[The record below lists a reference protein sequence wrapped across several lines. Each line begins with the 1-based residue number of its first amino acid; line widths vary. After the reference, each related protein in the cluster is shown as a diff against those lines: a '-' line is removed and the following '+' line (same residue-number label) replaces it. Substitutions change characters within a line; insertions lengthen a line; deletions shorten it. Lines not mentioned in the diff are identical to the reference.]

1 MDPLSSIGQ
10 IFLAVSSTP
19 TLIILG
25 VSILVLIF
33 LSSGFAA
40 SETSFMS
47 ASKIRLK
54 ILENNGS
61 KKASK
66 VLKKLENPDIILN
79 TSLIGNNIVTIVSAS
94 LATLFFGG
102 LIYSEAIATLV
113 SSIVMTIIILAI
125 ADIIPKSIAK
135 EHPEKAAMFFYNYIS
150 FWRIILYP
158 FIAFFGLWRKIYKS
172 KPQEAHTTDELLT
185 IVEEAENENE
195 EVSDELKLIKAAIE
209 FEDIDVYDIMVPRVN
224 VISVSDEECLETI
237 SKIYAKHE
245 FSRLP
250 VYHGTIDTIIGILN
264 EKDFNK
270 HVLTKEQTLK
280 DAVTKSICLSSSM
293 KISAALKEL
302 QKARS
307 QMAIVVDE
315 FGGTAGIV
323 TMEDILEE
331 LVGEIYDEHDE
342 EEILVKNVS
351 DNVYIIAGQE
361 RLEKCFEVMDFDTKE
376 EFTSST
382 VGGWVME
389 MMEKIPLRGEG
400 FNYTSPSGKNL
411 KVKVTKATARRVTEV
426 KIEVLDEEDTK
437 EEN

>member
-1 MDPLSSIGQ
+1 MDPLSSNLRQ
-10 IFLAVSSTP
+10 IFLSVSGTP
-19 TLIILG
+19 ALVALG
-25 VSILVLIF
+25 VSILVLIL

-40 SETSFMS
+40 SETAFMS
-47 ASKIRLK
+47 SSKIRLK
-54 ILENNGS
+54 MLENDGV
-61 KKASK
+61 KKATK

-102 LIYSEAIATLV
+102 LIVSEAIATLV
-113 SSIVMTIIILAI
+113 SSVVMTVIVLVIS
-125 ADIIPKSIAK
+125 DIIPKSIAK

-158 FIAFFGLWRKIYKS
+158 FIAFFGLWRKIYKP
-172 KPQEAHTTDELLT
+172 KPQESHTTDELLT
-185 IVEEAENENE
+185 MVEEAESENE
-195 EVSDELKLIKAAIE
+195 EASDELKLIKSAIE
-209 FEDIDVYDIMVPRVN
+209 FDDIEVYDIMVPRVN
-224 VISVSDEECLETI
+224 VISIADDDSLDQVA
-237 SKIYAKHE
+237 KMFNKHE

-250 VYHGTIDTIIGILN
+250 VYHETIDTIIGILH

-270 HVLTKEQTLK
+270 HVLTGETGIRE
-280 DAVTKSICLSSSM
+280 AVSRAICLSSSM

-342 EEILVKNVS
+342 EEVLVKKVG
-351 DNVYIIAGQE
+351 DNIYFVAGQE
-361 RLEKCFEVMDFDTKE
+361 RLEKCFEAMGFETKE
-376 EFTSST
+376 EFESST

-389 MMEKIPLRGEG
+389 TMERIPIRGEG
-400 FNYTSPSGKNL
+400 FRFKNL
-411 KVKVTKATARRVTEV
+411 HIKVTKATARRVNEV
-426 KIEVLDEEDTK
+426 KIEVLAVEDNDEE
-437 EEN
+437 E